1 MCLGSGVPGGSA
13 RAAPRGV
20 LGGLQFLAL
29 KITSLIKVFYSLVY
43 KVLFNQFRL
52 FFDNSFSFFGFQSLP
67 CRSPLRLVSLQPL
80 RPLHFRNLLVIARSV
95 WQLVFALGF
104 TLPKACQDF

>member
-29 KITSLIKVFYSLVY
+29 KITSLNKVFYSLVY

-52 FFDNSFSFFGFQSLP
+52 FFDNSFFSWKKERVVCASVR
-67 CRSPLRLVSLQPL
+67 CVS
-80 RPLHFRNLLVIARSV
+80 
-95 WQLVFALGF
+95 G
-104 TLPKACQDF
+104 

>member
-52 FFDNSFSFFGFQSLP
+52 FFDNSFFPRSLAQALICSTFPTSFDVFHTSFVR
-67 CRSPLRLVSLQPL
+67 RSLRLI
-80 RPLHFRNLLVIARSV
+80 F
-95 WQLVFALGF
+95 F
-104 TLPKACQDF
+104 